1 MFGKHSSEGYTIKQ
15 LQKENGQLNQTIAL
29 KDREIEDIKTE
40 CANQFKLIHD
50 LCFCNN
56 FEGKW
61 DRLNRIYEIAQDN
74 FSALVKDLAIDKL
87 GDKAKIIELSTARQS
102 NR

>member
-1 MFGKHSSEGYTIKQ
+1 MFGKHSNEGFTIKQ
-15 LQKENGQLNQTIAL
+15 LQKENRQLNQTIEL

-40 CANQFKLIHD
+40 CASQFELIRD
-50 LCFCNN
+50 LCFCNDC
-56 FEGKW
+56 EGKW
-61 DRLNRIYEIAQDN
+61 DRLNRINEIAEDN

-87 GDKAKIIELSTARQS
+87 SDKAQIIELSTARQS

>member
-1 MFGKHSSEGYTIKQ
+1 MLRKRENENFTIKQ
-15 LQKENGQLNQTIAL
+15 LQREIEQLNQTIEL

-40 CANQFKLIHD
+40 CANQFKLIYD

-74 FSALVKDLAIDKL
+74 FSALVGDLAIDKL
-87 GDKAKIIELSTARQS
+87 GDKAKIIELPMTAQS

>member
-1 MFGKHSSEGYTIKQ
+1 MFGKHSSEGCTIKQ
-15 LQKENGQLNQTIAL
+15 LQREIEQLSQTIKL
-29 KDREIEDIKTE
+29 KDRENEDIRTE
-40 CANQFKLIHD
+40 CADQFKLICD

-56 FEGKW
+56 CEGKW
-61 DRLNRIYEIAQDN
+61 DRLNRIYEIAEDN
-74 FSALVKDLAIDKL
+74 FSALVKDLTIDKL